1 MEADYMRCM
10 LVRKVYVHVHDMNN
24 AIVVIVVVVV
34 TDMLRGPVL

>member
-1 MEADYMRCM
+1 MRCM

-34 TDMLRGPVL
+34 VTDMLRGPVL